1 MKIKSYFQKF
11 LSGKDVFSQTQNR
24 LTLLY
29 SGVLVLFL
37 VLFIAVVYAL
47 LYNIIFTQQER
58 QMKELAKREINV
70 IQDEF
75 IQKKKASR
83 PGSVDENV
91 IISNDSLLFYYVVGK
106 NDEVLVGDE
115 SIRWMQSNLLETLR
129 NWEPSKEEV
138 RYTDVKVNLP
148 EVGKER
154 HIEFEKNRTMHI
166 MMVGRPVYYENE
178 VVGRLY
184 IGKDVSVQQKIF
196 QWVIFVLGGIG
207 LLFFIVALA
216 ISHFLSK
223 RTMIP
228 IANAFARQREFVAD
242 ASHELRTPLSVLL
255 SSIDTLEMEETIEED
270 PFSRN
275 VLGNMKD
282 EVKRMAN
289 LIGDLLTLARSDSGT
304 LEVRRDS
311 FEFRTHA
318 DTIVKSLEPIA
329 AAKNISLQF
338 HAFSDIHLYADL
350 EKLKQLL
357 YILLDNAIKYTPNNG
372 LVQLSLST
380 EGTEQNKMFI
390 MQVRDTGVGI
400 PPEDCDKVFDRFYRV
415 DKSRARQM
423 GGHGLG
429 LSIAKWIVDAHQGT
443 IHVTSKLNEGSTFI
457 VRIPVK

>member
-1 MKIKSYFQKF
+1 MKQ
-11 LSGKDVFSQTQNR
+11 
-24 LTLLY
+24 
-29 SGVLVLFL
+29 
-37 VLFIAVVYAL
+37 
-47 LYNIIFTQQER
+47 
-58 QMKELAKREINV
+58 LASKEINV
-70 IQDEF
+70 IKDEF
-75 IQKKKASR
+75 IRSQKSSR
-83 PGSVDENV
+83 PGSINENV
-91 IISNDSLLFYYVVGK
+91 IVTNESLLFYYVVI
-106 NDEVLVGDE
+106 DEFVFKSEAIG
-115 SIRWMQSNLLETLR
+115 WMQDDLLETVR
-129 NWEPSKEEV
+129 NWEPFEEEI
-138 RYTDVKVNLP
+138 RYTDVKRP
-148 EVGKER
+148 ETGKGR
-154 HIEFEKNRTMHI
+154 HIEFEKDHKMHI
-166 MMVGRPVYYENE
+166 MMVGRPIYYGNE
-178 VVGRLY
+178 CIGFLY
-184 IGKDVSVQQKIF
+184 IGKDVSVQEKIF
-196 QWVIFVLGGIG
+196 KWVIFVLGGIG

-255 SSIDTLEMEETIEED
+255 SSIDTLEMEEAIEED

-311 FEFRTHA
+311 FEFRAHA
-318 DTIVKSLEPIA
+318 ETIVRSLEPIA

-400 PPEDCDKVFDRFYRV
+400 PPEDCEKVFDRFYRV

-429 LSIAKWIVDAHQGT
+429 LSIAKWIVDAHEGT
-443 IHVTSKLNEGSTFI
+443 IRVTSTLNEGSIFI

>member
-1 MKIKSYFQKF
+1 MKIKSYFQNL
-11 LSGKDVFSQTQNR
+11 LSRKDVFSRTQNR

-37 VLFIAVVYAL
+37 VLFIALVYVL
-47 LYNIIFTQQER
+47 LYNIVFTQQER
-58 QMKELAKREINV
+58 QMKELASRELFV
-70 IQDEF
+70 IQNEF
-75 IQKKKASR
+75 IQSKKSSR
-83 PGSVDENV
+83 PNSVNENV
-91 IISNDSLLFYYVVGK
+91 IVTNESLLFYYVVGA
-106 NDEVLVGDE
+106 NDELLVGDE
-115 SIRWMQSNLLETLR
+115 AIRWMQADLLETLR
-129 NWEPSKEEV
+129 NWEPSKEEI
-138 RYTDVKVNLP
+138 RYTDVKVKRP
-148 EVGKER
+148 ETGKER
-154 HIEFEKNRTMHI
+154 HVEFEKDHMMHI
-166 MMVGRPVYYENE
+166 MMVGRPVYYDNE
-178 VVGRLY
+178 VVGMLY
-184 IGKDVSVQQKIF
+184 IGKDVSVQEKIF
-196 QWVIFVLGGIG
+196 KWVIFVLGGIG

-228 IANAFARQREFVAD
+228 IAHAFARQREFVAD

-275 VLGNMKD
+275 VLRNMRD

-304 LEVRRDS
+304 LEVRRTS

-318 DTIVKSLEPIA
+318 ETIVQSLEPIA

-338 HAFSDIHLYADL
+338 HVFSDIHLYADL

-380 EGTEQNKMFI
+380 EGTEQNKVFL

-400 PPEDCDKVFDRFYRV
+400 PPEDCEKIFDRFYRV

-443 IHVTSKLNEGSTFI
+443 IRVTSTLNEGSTFI
-457 VRIPVK
+457 VRIPMK

>member
-1 MKIKSYFQKF
+1 MKIKSYFQNL
-11 LSGKDVFSQTQNR
+11 LSRKDVFSRTQNR

-47 LYNIIFTQQER
+47 LYNIVFTQQER
-58 QMKELAKREINV
+58 QMRELVSKELSV
-70 IQDEF
+70 IQEEF
-75 IQKKKASR
+75 IQSKKSSR
-83 PGSVDENV
+83 PGSMSEDVILTNEN
-91 IISNDSLLFYYVVGK
+91 LLFYYVVDANG
-106 NDEVLVGDE
+106 ELLIGDE
-115 SIRWMQSNLLETLR
+115 AMRWMQSDLLQFLQ
-129 NWEPSKEEV
+129 NWNPIEEEI
-138 RYTDVKVNLP
+138 RYKDIKVKRP
-148 EVGKER
+148 KIGKER
-154 HIEFEKNRTMHI
+154 HIGFEKDHTIRVMT
-166 MMVGRPVYYENE
+166 VGRPVYYDNE
-178 VVGRLY
+178 VVGMLY
-184 IGKDVSVQQKIF
+184 IGKDVSVQEKILR
-196 QWVIFVLGGIG
+196 WVIFVLGGMG

-228 IANAFARQREFVAD
+228 IARAFARQREFVAD

-255 SSIDTLEMEETIEED
+255 SSIDTLEMEEAIEED

-318 DTIVKSLEPIA
+318 ETIVQSLEPIA

-372 LVQLSLST
+372 LVQLSLSI
-380 EGTEQNKMFI
+380 EGTEQNKMFL

-400 PPEDCDKVFDRFYRV
+400 PTEDCEKVFDRFYRV

-443 IHVTSKLNEGSTFI
+443 IRVTSALNEGSTFI
-457 VRIPVK
+457 VRIPMK

>member
-1 MKIKSYFQKF
+1 MKIKSYFQNL
-11 LSGKDVFSQTQNR
+11 LSRKDVFSRTQNR

-37 VLFIAVVYAL
+37 VLFIALVYVL
-47 LYNIIFTQQER
+47 LYNAVFTQQER
-58 QMKELAKREINV
+58 QMKELASRELFV
-70 IQDEF
+70 IQNEF
-75 IQKKKASR
+75 IQSKKSSR
-83 PGSVDENV
+83 PNSVNENV
-91 IISNDSLLFYYVVGK
+91 IVTNESLLFYYVVGA
-106 NDEVLVGDE
+106 NDELLVGDE
-115 SIRWMQSNLLETLR
+115 AIRWMQADLLETLR
-129 NWEPSKEEV
+129 NWEPSKEEI
-138 RYTDVKVNLP
+138 RYTDVKVKRP
-148 EVGKER
+148 ETGKER
-154 HIEFEKNRTMHI
+154 HVEFEKDHMMHI
-166 MMVGRPVYYENE
+166 MMVGRPVYYDNE
-178 VVGRLY
+178 VVGMLY
-184 IGKDVSVQQKIF
+184 IGKDVSVQEKIF
-196 QWVIFVLGGIG
+196 KWVIFVLGGIG

-228 IANAFARQREFVAD
+228 IAHAFARQREFVAD

-275 VLGNMKD
+275 VLRNMRD

-304 LEVRRDS
+304 LEVRRTS

-318 DTIVKSLEPIA
+318 ETIVQSLEPIA

-338 HAFSDIHLYADL
+338 HVFSDIHLYADL

-380 EGTEQNKMFI
+380 EGTEQNKVFL

-400 PPEDCDKVFDRFYRV
+400 PPEDCEKIFDRFYRV

-443 IHVTSKLNEGSTFI
+443 IRVTSTLNEGSTFI
-457 VRIPVK
+457 VRIPMK

>member
-1 MKIKSYFQKF
+1 MKQLAS
-11 LSGKDVFSQTQNR
+11 
-24 LTLLY
+24 
-29 SGVLVLFL
+29 
-37 VLFIAVVYAL
+37 
-47 LYNIIFTQQER
+47 
-58 QMKELAKREINV
+58 KELSV
-70 IQDEF
+70 IENEF
-75 IQKKKASR
+75 IQSKNSSR
-83 PGSVDENV
+83 PGSINENV
-91 IISNDSLLFYYVVGK
+91 IVTNESLLFYYVVAA
-106 NDEVLVGDE
+106 NDELLVGDE
-115 SIRWMQSNLLETLR
+115 AIRWMQDDLLDALR
-129 NWEPSKEEV
+129 NWEPSDEEI
-138 RYTDVKVNLP
+138 RYTDVKVKRP
-148 EVGKER
+148 ETGKER
-154 HIEFEKNRTMHI
+154 HIEFEKDHTMHI
-166 MMVGRPVYYENE
+166 MMVGRPIYNGNKC
-178 VVGRLY
+178 VGFLY
-184 IGKDVSVQQKIF
+184 IGKDVSVQEKIF
-196 QWVIFVLGGIG
+196 KWVIFVLGGMG

-255 SSIDTLEMEETIEED
+255 SSIDTLEMEEAIEED

-318 DTIVKSLEPIA
+318 ETIVQSLEPIA

-357 YILLDNAIKYTPNNG
+357 YILLDNAIKYTPNDG

-380 EGTEQNKMFI
+380 EGTEQNKMFV

-400 PPEDCDKVFDRFYRV
+400 PPEDCEKVFDRFYRV

-443 IHVTSKLNEGSTFI
+443 IRVTSALNEGSTFI
-457 VRIPVK
+457 VRIPMK

>member
-1 MKIKSYFQKF
+1 MKIKSYFQNL
-11 LSGKDVFSQTQNR
+11 LSRKDVFSRTQNR

-37 VLFIAVVYAL
+37 VLFIALVYAL

-58 QMKELAKREINV
+58 QMKELASREIDV
-70 IQDEF
+70 IRSEF
-75 IQKKKASR
+75 FQSKKASG
-83 PGSVDENV
+83 PGSVNESV
-91 IISNDSLLFYYVVGK
+91 IVTNESLLFYYVVGE
-106 NDEVLVGDE
+106 NDELLVGDE
-115 SIRWMQSNLLETLR
+115 AIRWMQDDLLKTLR
-129 NWEPSKEEV
+129 NWKPSKEEI
-138 RYTDVKVNLP
+138 RYTDVKKKRP
-148 EVGKER
+148 ESGKER
-154 HIEFEKNRTMHI
+154 SIEFEKDHTMHI
-166 MMVGRPVYYENE
+166 MMVGRPVYYDNE
-178 VVGRLY
+178 VIAMLY
-184 IGKDVSVQQKIF
+184 IGKDVSVQEKILK
-196 QWVIFVLGGIG
+196 WVIFVLGGIG

-275 VLGNMKD
+275 VLSNMKD

-318 DTIVKSLEPIA
+318 ETIVQSLESIA

-380 EGTEQNKMFI
+380 EGTEQNKMFV

-400 PPEDCDKVFDRFYRV
+400 PPEDCEKVFDRFYRV

-443 IHVTSKLNEGSTFI
+443 IHVTSALNEGSTFT
-457 VRIPVK
+457 VRLPMK